1 VLDDFRC
8 PRCNSHVRTRI
19 CRIGVFD
26 ALILLAAPPLS
37 RRLFHQQ
44 PCKGLFPLLGRLSHT
59 LKKDR

>member
-1 VLDDFRC
+1 
-8 PRCNSHVRTRI
+8 VRTRI